1 MIIIMSSKL
10 FLLFENIA
18 LFSVLFFQLKPT
30 IADSNKKTIKCIDEE
45 REALLTFKQSLVD
58 EHGVLSSWGRQD
70 DKIDCCK
77 WRGVRCSNTTG
88 HIKVLNLRTSDKENA
103 QRKVLKGTIS
113 PALLE
118 LHDIRHLDLSNNHFS
133 ASPVPK
139 FLGSLSKLRYLNLSC
154 GTPSEFPRKLR
165 DLSGLEYLNLE
176 NSSLFSVG
184 SLEWL
189 SRLYSLRH
197 LDLSYINLTKSSD
210 WFQVVAKLHSLKTL
224 VLRSCALPP
233 INPSFIWHFNL
244 STSIENLD
252 LSDNNLPSSSVYPWL
267 FNLSRNIL
275 YLDLGSNSLRGSI
288 PEAFQ
293 HMVSLKSL
301 DLSDSELEG
310 GIPKFFGNM
319 CSLQKLDLPQNKL
332 SGQFSQVIQ
341 HLSGGCVVNSLERL
355 YLSYNDFTGPV
366 PHLGGF
372 SSLEALMLGVNRLN
386 GTIDKSLSQL
396 SKLESLSLRMNSFT
410 GVISETFFSNMS
422 NLQMLDL
429 KENSLT
435 LKLSHDWV
443 PPFQLKWLSL
453 ASCKMGPHFPK
464 WLQTQNQLVLLDIS
478 NVGISDSIPDWFWD
492 LSSELS
498 YLNLSNNHI
507 KGKLPEL
514 SLRFDGTRSGGTSID
529 INSNHFEGPIPPLPS
544 NSLFLNLSKNKFSGS
559 VSFLC
564 SISENTWN
572 FLDLS
577 SNLLSG
583 GLPDCWLHFD
593 SLFVLN
599 LANNR
604 FSGQIPDS
612 MGFLNNIRT
621 LNLHNNRLAGELPSS
636 LRNCSQLRVLDL
648 GKNAFFGEIPTWIGE
663 SLQNLIVLSLKS
675 NNFHGNIAYQLCHL
689 GFIQILDLSLNIISG
704 NIPKCFNN
712 FSAMTYERCSNP
724 TIGFAKSF
732 LVLPGIG
739 YYYKYLVNLLLT
751 WKGSENEYKSTL
763 GLVRCL
769 DLSSN
774 KLDGAI
780 PEEIMDLVGLIALNL
795 SRNNLTGPITPK
807 IGELTSLDFLDL
819 SRNLFSGS
827 IPSSLSQLSGL
838 GVLDFSYNN
847 LSGKIPLGTQLQSFN
862 ASVYA
867 GNLELCG
874 LPLANMCPDEESTPS
889 PGTDDDSDTLEDED
903 DQFLTLEFYVSSIL
917 GFFVGFWGVCGT
929 LMLNRSWRHGYFNF
943 LTGMKDWVYV
953 TAAVNIA
960 KLQRKFKN

>member
-1 MIIIMSSKL
+1 MGKRGILRVTPRFWEKRGCRGFVRSCFRFFGGRYRTPTAALWANVGSCVL
-10 FLLFENIA
+10 RHGSGESVAVVPRFSGWRAGLANCRRPGLLASRPLAGMA
-18 LFSVLFFQLKPT
+18 LCLLQEICL
-30 IADSNKKTIKCIDEE
+30 ADDV
-45 REALLTFKQSLVD
+45 LVD
-58 EHGVLSSWGRQD
+58 EQD
-70 DKIDCCK
+70 ISAPVPP
-77 WRGVRCSNTTG
+77 RTRLLRNTP
-88 HIKVLNLRTSDKENA
+88 VLNLRTSDEENA
-103 QRKVLKGTIS
+103 QRKVLKGEIS

-133 ASPVPK
+133 ASPVPE
-139 FLGSLSKLRYLNLSC
+139 FIGSLSKLRYLNLSC
-154 GTPSEFPRKLR
+154 SIPLELPRKFR
-165 DLSGLEYLNLE
+165 NHSGLEYLNLE

-189 SRLYSLRH
+189 SRLSSLRH

-210 WFQVVAKLHSLKTL
+210 WFQVVAKLHSLKSL

-233 INPSFIWHFNL
+233 VNPSFIWHFNL
-244 STSIENLD
+244 STSIETLD

-275 YLDLGSNSLRGSI
+275 YLNLGSNSLRGSI

-310 GIPKFFGNM
+310 GIPKLFGKM
-319 CSLQKLDLPQNKL
+319 CSLKKLGLSYNKL

-341 HLSGGCVVNSLERL
+341 NLSCGCVENSLEGL
-355 YLSYNDFTGPV
+355 YLQYNDFTGPV
-366 PHLGGF
+366 PLLRGF
-372 SSLEALMLGVNRLN
+372 SSLKALKLPVNRLN

-396 SKLESLSLRMNSFT
+396 SKLESLVLAWNSFT

-429 KENSLT
+429 NENSLT

-453 ASCKMGPHFPK
+453 AFCKMGPHFPK
-464 WLQTQNQLVLLDIS
+464 WLQTQNQLVFLDIS

-492 LSSELS
+492 LSSKLS
-498 YLNLSNNHI
+498 YFNLSNNHI

-514 SLRFDGTRSGGTSID
+514 SFRFNGTRIGG
-529 INSNHFEGPIPPLPS
+529 
-544 NSLFLNLSKNKFSGS
+544 
-559 VSFLC
+559 
-564 SISENTWN
+564 
-572 FLDLS
+572 
-577 SNLLSG
+577 
-583 GLPDCWLHFD
+583 
-593 SLFVLN
+593 
-599 LANNR
+599 
-604 FSGQIPDS
+604 
-612 MGFLNNIRT
+612 
-621 LNLHNNRLAGELPSS
+621 
-636 LRNCSQLRVLDL
+636 
-648 GKNAFFGEIPTWIGE
+648 
-663 SLQNLIVLSLKS
+663 
-675 NNFHGNIAYQLCHL
+675 
-689 GFIQILDLSLNIISG
+689 
-704 NIPKCFNN
+704 
-712 FSAMTYERCSNP
+712 
-724 TIGFAKSF
+724 
-732 LVLPGIG
+732 
-739 YYYKYLVNLLLT
+739 
-751 WKGSENEYKSTL
+751 NEYESTESTL

-807 IGELTSLDFLDL
+807 IGELKSLDFLDL

-838 GVLDFSYNN
+838 GVLDLSYNN

-874 LPLANMCPDEESTPS
+874 LPLPKKCPNEESTPC
-889 PGTDDDSDTLEDED
+889 PGRNDGANTLEDED
-903 DQFLTLEFYVSSIL
+903 DQFMTLGFYVSLIL

-929 LMLNRSWRHGYFNF
+929 LMLNRSWRYGFFNF
-943 LTGMKDWVYV
+943 LTGMKDWIYV
-953 TAAVNIA
+953 IAAVNIA
-960 KLQRKFKN
+960 KLQRKFRN

>member
-1 MIIIMSSKL
+1 MLSKL

-18 LFSVLFFQLKPT
+18 LFSVIFLQLKPT
-30 IADSNKKTIKCIDEE
+30 IADSNNIIIRCIDEE

-58 EHGVLSSWGRQD
+58 EHGVLSSWGRED
-70 DKIDCCK
+70 DKRDCCK
-77 WRGVRCSNTTG
+77 WRGVHCSNTTG
-88 HIKVLNLRTSDKENA
+88 HVKVLNLRTSDYDFA
-103 QRKVLKGTIS
+103 RRKFLKGTIS
-113 PALLE
+113 PALLK
-118 LHDIRHLDLSNNHFS
+118 LYDLRHLDLSNNDFGG
-133 ASPVPK
+133 SPVPE
-139 FLGSLSKLRYLNLSC
+139 FIGSLSKLRYLSLSC
-154 GTPSEFPRKLR
+154 GGPLELPRKFR
-165 DLSGLEYLNLE
+165 NHSRLEYLNLE
-176 NSSLFSVG
+176 NSCLFSVG

-189 SRLYSLRH
+189 SRLSSLRH
-197 LDLSYINLTKSSD
+197 LDPSYINLAKSSD
-210 WFQVVAKLHSLKTL
+210 WFQVVAKLHSLKSL
-224 VLRSCALPP
+224 VLCSCALPP
-233 INPSFIWHFNL
+233 VNPSFIWHFNL
-244 STSIENLD
+244 STSIETLD

-275 YLDLGSNSLRGSI
+275 YLNLGSNSLRGSI

-301 DLSDSELEG
+301 HLCDSELEG

-319 CSLQKLDLPQNKL
+319 CSLQKLGLSQNKL
-332 SGQFSQVIQ
+332 SGQFSQIIQ
-341 HLSGGCVVNSLERL
+341 NLSCGCVVNSLEGL
-355 YLSYNDFTGPV
+355 YLGWNNFTGPI

-372 SSLEALMLGVNRLN
+372 SSLEALSLEVNRLN
-386 GTIDKSLSQL
+386 GTIGTSLSQL
-396 SKLESLSLRMNSFT
+396 SKLEFLSLDGNSFT

-422 NLQMLDL
+422 NLQMLFLAD
-429 KENSLT
+429 NSLA
-435 LKLSHDWV
+435 LKLSHNWV
-443 PPFQLKWLSL
+443 PLFQLKWLSL

-464 WLQTQNQLVLLDIS
+464 WLQTQNQLVHLDIS
-478 NVGISDSIPDWFWD
+478 NVGITDIIPDWFWD
-492 LSSELS
+492 LSSKLS

-507 KGKLPEL
+507 KGRLPDL
-514 SLRFDGTRSGGTSID
+514 SLRFDGTRIGGTSID
-529 INSNHFEGPIPPLPS
+529 INSNHFEGSIPPLPS
-544 NSLFLNLSKNKFSGS
+544 NSPFLNLSKNKFSG
-559 VSFLC
+559 
-564 SISENTWN
+564 
-572 FLDLS
+572 
-577 SNLLSG
+577 
-583 GLPDCWLHFD
+583 
-593 SLFVLN
+593 
-599 LANNR
+599 
-604 FSGQIPDS
+604 S

-621 LNLHNNRLAGELPSS
+621 LNLHNNRLTGELPSS

-675 NNFHGNIAYQLCHL
+675 NKLHANIPYQLCHL
-689 GFIQILDLSLNIISG
+689 GLIQVLDLSFNIISG
-704 NIPKCFNN
+704 KIPKCFNN

-724 TIGFAKSF
+724 TIGFGKCIFVS
-732 LVLPGIG
+732 PGTV
-739 YYYKYLVNLLLT
+739 YYYKYLNNLLLT

-838 GVLDFSYNN
+838 GVLDLSYNN

-874 LPLANMCPDEESTPS
+874 LPLANKCPNEESTPS
-889 PGTDDDSDTLEDED
+889 PGTDDYSDALEDED
-903 DQFLTLEFYVSSIL
+903 D
-917 GFFVGFWGVCGT
+917 
-929 LMLNRSWRHGYFNF
+929 
-943 LTGMKDWVYV
+943 
-953 TAAVNIA
+953 
-960 KLQRKFKN
+960 

>member
-1 MIIIMSSKL
+1 MIIIMLSKL

-18 LFSVLFFQLKPT
+18 LFSVIFLQLKPT
-30 IADSNKKTIKCIDEE
+30 IADSNNIIIRCIDEE

-58 EHGVLSSWGRQD
+58 EHGVLSSWGRED
-70 DKIDCCK
+70 DKRDCCK
-77 WRGVRCSNTTG
+77 WRGVHCSNTTG
-88 HIKVLNLRTSDKENA
+88 HVKVLNLRTSDEENA
-103 QRKVLKGTIS
+103 QRKVLKGEIS

-118 LHDIRHLDLSNNHFS
+118 LHEIRHLDLSKNHFS
-133 ASPVPK
+133 ASPVSE
-139 FLGSLSKLRYLNLSC
+139 FIGSLSKLRYLNLSC
-154 GTPSEFPRKLR
+154 SMPLELPRKFR
-165 DLSGLEYLNLE
+165 NHSGLEYLNLE

-189 SRLYSLRH
+189 SRLSSLRH

-210 WFQVVAKLHSLKTL
+210 WFQVVAKLHSLKSL

-244 STSIENLD
+244 STSIKTLD

-275 YLDLGSNSLRGSI
+275 YLNLGSNSLRGSI

-301 DLSDSELEG
+301 HQCDSELEG

-319 CSLQKLDLPQNKL
+319 CSLQKLGLSQNKH
-332 SGQFSQVIQ
+332 SGQFSQIIQ
-341 HLSGGCVVNSLERL
+341 NLSCGCVVNSLEGL
-355 YLSYNDFTGPV
+355 YLGWNNFTGPIA
-366 PHLGGF
+366 HLGGF
-372 SSLEALMLGVNRLN
+372 SSLEALSLEVNRLN
-386 GTIDKSLSQL
+386 GTIGTSLSQL
-396 SKLESLSLRMNSFT
+396 SKLEFLSLDGNSFT

-422 NLQMLDL
+422 NLQMLFLAD
-429 KENSLT
+429 NSLA
-435 LKLSHDWV
+435 LKLSHNWV
-443 PPFQLKWLSL
+443 PLFQLKWLSL

-464 WLQTQNQLVLLDIS
+464 WLQTQNQLVHLDIS
-478 NVGISDSIPDWFWD
+478 NVGITDIIPDWFWD
-492 LSSELS
+492 LSSKLS

-507 KGKLPEL
+507 KGRLPDL
-514 SLRFDGTRSGGTSID
+514 SLRFDGTR
-529 INSNHFEGPIPPLPS
+529 
-544 NSLFLNLSKNKFSGS
+544 
-559 VSFLC
+559 
-564 SISENTWN
+564 
-572 FLDLS
+572 
-577 SNLLSG
+577 
-583 GLPDCWLHFD
+583 
-593 SLFVLN
+593 
-599 LANNR
+599 
-604 FSGQIPDS
+604 
-612 MGFLNNIRT
+612 
-621 LNLHNNRLAGELPSS
+621 
-636 LRNCSQLRVLDL
+636 
-648 GKNAFFGEIPTWIGE
+648 IG
-663 SLQNLIVLSLKS
+663 
-675 NNFHGNIAYQLCHL
+675 
-689 GFIQILDLSLNIISG
+689 
-704 NIPKCFNN
+704 
-712 FSAMTYERCSNP
+712 
-724 TIGFAKSF
+724 
-732 LVLPGIG
+732 
-739 YYYKYLVNLLLT
+739 
-751 WKGSENEYKSTL
+751 GSENEYKSTL

-838 GVLDFSYNN
+838 GVLDLSYNN

-874 LPLANMCPDEESTPS
+874 LPLANKCPDEESTPS

-903 DQFLTLEFYVSSIL
+903 DQFITLGFYVSSIL
-917 GFFVGFWGVCGT
+917 GLFVGFWGVCGT
-929 LMLNRSWRHGYFNF
+929 LMLNRPWRHGYFNF

-953 TAAVNIA
+953 IVAVNIA
-960 KLQRKFKN
+960 KLQRKFRN